1 MRNSE
6 RNRLQVLRRV
16 RDFLKPMAEE
26 PTLTAVLVELDDVI
40 DRMTVEAERQDSNAH
55 LAKIG
60 TKQVAAL
67 AQSLRLDLVRPVL
80 RLMRRVAPDAITTAG
95 SAVVSLTLPKGED
108 RQTLITAANAVYQ
121 TAKQYEAKLTA
132 AGLPK
137 DHLAKLLVASDALR
151 DAMDTRAQ
159 RVLERGAAATT
170 TAAEGRR
177 SMEIVHLIDA
187 LVMPLLRGD
196 AGKLRAWAAAKRLGY
211 RGVGGAGEVESVV
224 PVVAAAAVPAVVP
237 AVGVLSS
244 VQVVSEVGAGDV
256 NRAA

>member
-1 MRNSE
+1 MRVSE
-6 RNRLQVLRRV
+6 RNRLQVLRRL

-26 PTLTAVLVELDDVI
+26 PTLTAVLAELDDVI
-40 DRMTVEAERQDSNAH
+40 ERMTAEAERQDSNAH

-60 TKQVAAL
+60 TRQVAAL

-80 RLMRRVAPDAITTAG
+80 RLVRRVAPDALTTAG
-95 SAVVSLTLPKGED
+95 SALVSLKLPKGED
-108 RQTLITAANAVYQ
+108 RQALITAANAVYQ
-121 TAKQYEAKLTA
+121 TAKQYEDKLTA

-170 TAAEGRR
+170 TAAQGRR

-187 LVMPLLRGD
+187 LVVPLLRGD
-196 AGKLRAWAAAKRLGY
+196 AGKLRAWGAAKRLGY
-211 RGVGGAGEVESVV
+211 RGAGSTGTAEGEV
-224 PVVAAAAVPAVVP
+224 AAVVPAVAP
-237 AVGVLSS
+237 AVGVLSG
-244 VQVVSEVGAGDV
+244 VQTAADQGAGEV
-256 NRAA
+256 TKAA

>member
-1 MRNSE
+1 MRVSE
-6 RNRLQVLRRV
+6 RNRLQVLRRL

-26 PTLTAVLVELDDVI
+26 PTLTAVLAELDDVI
-40 DRMTVEAERQDSNAH
+40 ERMTAEAERQDSNAH

-60 TKQVAAL
+60 TRQVAAL

-80 RLMRRVAPDAITTAG
+80 RLVRRVAPDALTTAG
-95 SAVVSLTLPKGED
+95 SALVSLKLPKGED
-108 RQTLITAANAVYQ
+108 RQALITAANAVYQ

-170 TAAEGRR
+170 TAAQGRR

-187 LVMPLLRGD
+187 LVVPLLRGD
-196 AGKLRAWAAAKRLGY
+196 AGKLRAWGAAKRLGY
-211 RGVGGAGEVESVV
+211 RASGVTETTEVTA
-224 PVVAAAAVPAVVP
+224 PTAAAVGAP
-237 AVGVLSS
+237 AVGMLPNVESDAGGRAE
-244 VQVVSEVGAGDV
+244 EVT
-256 NRAA
+256 RAA